1 MKKLILSLTIVSLLI
16 FPLGAAALTQSQ
28 QESLPAV
35 STEEVHG
42 NVPAQTDAAQA
53 MTPAVHALVLAM
65 TENHLDYDPSDSE
78 FLWTSLYY
86 MLSLYGQ
93 MDERAE
99 FTDDTMILPSEMA
112 PRSTPMWLSSPRSPL
127 PSPSGSLTSLPMIP
141 IIWRGAMRLSFR
153 SRWMTLRPRTMDR

>member
-1 MKKLILSLTIVSLLI
+1 MTALFDILFIIQRMKGGFRCEKADPVLI

-42 NVPAQTDAAQA
+42 NVPAQTNAAQA

-93 MDERAE
+93 MDERA
-99 FTDDTMILPSEMA
+99 
-112 PRSTPMWLSSPRSPL
+112 
-127 PSPSGSLTSLPMIP
+127 
-141 IIWRGAMRLSFR
+141 
-153 SRWMTLRPRTMDR
+153 